1 MAAAGCGGG
10 ALSSLALAY
19 ASSSDSSSSSSSE
32 VEEEKS
38 EAQEKSS
45 SEIDAEAL
53 IAEAERVV
61 TDGSVRLGMASLP
74 GEVESQSG
82 MGIEGRYLSFVYA
95 SVQPSTSTQ
104 SCQLLRQFVD
114 RACEQFKQRY
124 GGRLEALPW
133 PDGGTSEGVK
143 ALGLHVSLSRS
154 TGISRAQIQPLVDE
168 LRRRV
173 RRRRRGASPD
183 CTFAVS
189 PSNALALPSSD
200 GRSVFLSLP
209 ITSQAS
215 GNLAPLAAAVDG
227 VVSLLGL
234 PRYGGGEDHAEPI
247 YHVSVARY
255 VLTSSDT
262 VEGALHKVSRAS
274 LDVAHAIASASVRFV
289 VRRVRLQVGCHV
301 HVIS

>member
-1 MAAAGCGGG
+1 MAAAAGCGGG

-45 SEIDAEAL
+45 SEFDAEAL

-114 RACEQFKQRY
+114 RACV
-124 GGRLEALPW
+124 GRESCFPARQTPHPW
-133 PDGGTSEGVK
+133 QC
-143 ALGLHVSLSRS
+143 A
-154 TGISRAQIQPLVDE
+154 
-168 LRRRV
+168 
-173 RRRRRGASPD
+173 
-183 CTFAVS
+183 
-189 PSNALALPSSD
+189 
-200 GRSVFLSLP
+200 
-209 ITSQAS
+209 
-215 GNLAPLAAAVDG
+215 
-227 VVSLLGL
+227 
-234 PRYGGGEDHAEPI
+234 
-247 YHVSVARY
+247 
-255 VLTSSDT
+255 
-262 VEGALHKVSRAS
+262 
-274 LDVAHAIASASVRFV
+274 
-289 VRRVRLQVGCHV
+289 
-301 HVIS
+301 